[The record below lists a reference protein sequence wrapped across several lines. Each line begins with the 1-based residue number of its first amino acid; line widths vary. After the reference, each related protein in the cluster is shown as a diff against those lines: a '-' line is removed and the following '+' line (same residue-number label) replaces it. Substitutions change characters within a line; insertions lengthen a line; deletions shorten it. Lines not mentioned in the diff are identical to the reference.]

1 MEIEPP
7 INRILFVCMGNI
19 CRSPLAE
26 GVFRHL
32 LRQRGLE
39 DKYAV
44 DSAGT
49 GGWHA
54 GEPADQRMQATA
66 ARYGVALESRA
77 RQISKTDFDQFDL
90 ILCADAE
97 NRENVLRLGGSPE
110 RVRLLLE
117 FDSQAPVREV
127 PDPYYGGQDGFDQVY
142 ELVRQACEGL
152 LDRLESADRREA
164 S

>member
-1 MEIEPP
+1 MDLEFPV
-7 INRILFVCMGNI
+7 NRILFVCMGNI

-32 LRQRGLE
+32 LKQRGL
-39 DKYAV
+39 DGKYVV

-54 GEPADQRMQATA
+54 GEPADQRMQETA
-66 ARYGVALESRA
+66 ARHGVALESRA
-77 RQISKTDFDQFDL
+77 RQITRADFDDFDL
-90 ILCADAE
+90 ILCADVE
-97 NRENVLRLGGSPE
+97 NRENVLQLGGSSD

-117 FDSQAPVREV
+117 FDPQAPVREV

-142 ELVRQACEGL
+142 ELVWRACGSL
-152 LDRLESADRREA
+152 LDRLEHADRREA